1 MNTEPIGIRL
11 EKAMLKKIQKLEKQ
25 ESLDRS
31 TILRKLIFIG
41 YKFMIKKQA
50 AEDYTKSKITL
61 SEAARRAE
69 LTLWE
74 MEQFLIEEGFKSSYS
89 IEDLQNELKTLI

>member
-11 EKAMLKKIQKLEKQ
+11 ERDMLKKIQKLEKK

-31 TILRKLIFIG
+31 TILRKLILIG
-41 YKFMIKKQA
+41 YKYLVKKQA
-50 AEDYTKSKITL
+50 AEDYIKSKITL
-61 SEAARRAE
+61 SEAAHRAE
-69 LTLWE
+69 VTLWE

-89 IEDLQNELKTLI
+89 VEDLQNELKMLI